1 MRAWIRS
8 QDKDFPLTKEVE
20 DGTTKGEGI
29 AIQQLYFNYTVELR
43 TKEVEDDRTTTKR
56 R

>member
-1 MRAWIRS
+1 LNCR
-8 QDKDFPLTKEVE
+8 TKEVE

-43 TKEVEDDRTTTKR
+43 TKEVEDERTRDSGHIRFKL
-56 R
+56 